1 MPLVKA
7 GGFDALLLLMAGIAR
22 CTSAIVAWLPGEAEP
37 ARQRVAVG

>member
-7 GGFDALLLLMAGIAR
+7 GGFDALLLMAGIAR